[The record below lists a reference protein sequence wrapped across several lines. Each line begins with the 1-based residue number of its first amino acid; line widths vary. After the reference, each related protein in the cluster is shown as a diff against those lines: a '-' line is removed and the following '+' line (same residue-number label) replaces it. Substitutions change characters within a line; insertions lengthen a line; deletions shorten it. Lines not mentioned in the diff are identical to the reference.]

1 MKGIKKYKNI
11 IIICASILV
20 LIGLI
25 VGIVLFVKNYNN
37 YGGIK
42 YQVFASNWK
51 SSFKKDGEKL
61 ESKEAINGIK
71 LITTGKYDGLVYT
84 KISNDFEEKTC
95 YTDEICTLE
104 QKVEKISFNLTDTLK
119 KKYDIYYKVYYDGKW
134 SNWAYN
140 SEEVGEKGK
149 GITKIQIKL
158 VPKNAY
164 LGDYLEG
171 YDNEVINNEK

>member
-1 MKGIKKYKNI
+1 MKFLKKYRNLI
-11 IIICASILV
+11 IIIVSSLL

-25 VGIVLFVKNYNN
+25 FGLIIFINNYNN

-42 YQVFASNWK
+42 YQVYASKWQSLIK
-51 SSFKKDGEKL
+51 QDGELL
-61 ESKEAINGIK
+61 ESSEPITGIK
-71 LITTGKYDGLVYT
+71 LMVTGKYDGVAYT
-84 KISNDFEEKTC
+84 NISNEFEEKKC
-95 YTDEICTLE
+95 YIDEICSLNE
-104 QKVEKISFNLTDTLK
+104 KIEKISFNLTDTLK

>member
-11 IIICASILV
+11 IIICASILA

-25 VGIVLFVKNYNN
+25 IGIVLFVKNYNN

-42 YQVFASNWK
+42 YQVFAASWK

-71 LITTGKYDGLVYT
+71 LITTGKYDGLAYT

-104 QKVEKISFNLTDTLK
+104 QKIEKISFNLTDTLK
-119 KKYDIYYKVYYDGKW
+119 KKYDIYYRIYSDNKW
-134 SNWAYN
+134 SKWGYN
-140 SEEVGEKGK
+140 SEVLDAKDK

-158 VPKNAY
+158 VPKDSY
-164 LGDYLEG
+164 LEDYLED
-171 YDNEVINNEK
+171 YEVINNEE